1 MENEGIKKLR
11 KAMLVYLIGAVL
23 TLIGTIAG
31 VLFLNSVN
39 LNLFL
44 ASPNSSF
51 PNSSFPNSTFPNS
64 TFPNSSFPNSSFWS
78 IMIIC
83 GIVMIISVIISV
95 LALLLIRSG
104 FKILAST
111 NKELDL
117 GILGATLQL
126 AGVVIL
132 MLAVLVLLAIFLS
145 LMSSIAGSVGATG
158 SVGAGAGFTN
168 ALIEVI
174 YVYIFL
180 IIGGIIAFVGAIL
193 LLVAFLKL
201 GSANDST
208 VIQVGAV
215 FYLLFA
221 PIGAI
226 LLYIG
231 LGDLLKKP
239 LKEPLKEPSSGGTQ
253 EN

>member
-64 TFPNSSFPNSSFWS
+64 SFLNSSFWS

-111 NKELDL
+111 NKEFDL

-168 ALIEVI
+168 ALISTGIEVI